1 MADLADEIRHNPA
14 TGARRLVAEYRD
26 RLYQVAY
33 RLCLNAADAEDLT
46 FRTFQRAI
54 ERIGSYRDDRNFF
67 QWLYAILVNFRRMD
81 VRRKAANMLDFT
93 DDLPDPPDTAP
104 DAAETL
110 AAAQDAAAVR
120 QAVAALPEIFRE
132 VVVFRYF
139 EDLTVPEIAQVL
151 GVPEGSVKSRLSR
164 AKERIRSFLSGTIR
178 TEAAFNHN
186 GDKT

>member
-1 MADLADEIRHNPA
+1 MDLVDEIKLRPA
-14 TGARRLVAEYRD
+14 AGARRLVAEYRE

-33 RLCLNAADAEDLT
+33 RLCLNAADAEDLS
-46 FRTFQRAI
+46 FRTLQRAI
-54 ERIGSYRDDRNFF
+54 ERIGSYRPGGSFF
-67 QWLYAILVNFRRMD
+67 QWLYTILVNFRRMD
-81 VRRKAANMLDFT
+81 LRRKAANMLDFT
-93 DDLPDPPDTAP
+93 DDLPDPPTDAP

-110 AAAQDAAAVR
+110 AAAQDATVVR

-151 GVPEGSVKSRLSR
+151 AIPEGSVKSRLSR
-164 AKERIRSFLSGTIR
+164 AKQRIRGLLSGTIR
-178 TEAAFNHN
+178 TDAAFNHN

>member
-1 MADLADEIRHNPA
+1 MDLVDEIRLCPA
-14 TGARRLVAEYRD
+14 AGARRLVAEYRE

-33 RLCLNAADAEDLT
+33 RLCLNAADAEDLN
-46 FRTFQRAI
+46 FRTLQRAI
-54 ERIGSYRDDRNFF
+54 ERIGSYRPTGSFF
-67 QWLYAILVNFRRMD
+67 QWLYTILVNFRRMD

-93 DDLPDPPDTAP
+93 DDLPDPTDDHP

-110 AAAQDAAAVR
+110 AAAQDATAVR

-151 GVPEGSVKSRLSR
+151 AIPEGSVKSRLSR
-164 AKERIRSFLSGTIR
+164 AKQRIRNMLSGTVGP
-178 TEAAFNHN
+178 ADAFKQD
-186 GDKT
+186 GTKP